1 MNRVNDMSPVE
12 GDLGLQLSSEADKK
26 FDAYMKRHG
35 LFEPG
40 NLSNND
46 KERNLEDQFN
56 SMKLSPVA
64 SSKENYPDNHMHSKY
79 ISKLPIASPIPRG
92 LDRSGE
98 LSYKDNNHW
107 SDRSSTGSPRW
118 ENGSMNLSVEEME
131 KVVQPKV
138 KRMATICQMFFL
150 DHYFEQL
157 HYLYTRK
164 QRAHLFEE
172 QLLKEPDSRRDEL
185 VKRYNGRERVYLR
198 KRRTRISHGDFQTIT
213 QVGQGGYGSVWLA
226 RKRDTKEIVALKI
239 MNKSVLHKMDEIR
252 HVLTERDI
260 LTTANS
266 EWLVRLLY
274 AFQDTSNIY
283 LAMEFVPGGD
293 FRTLLSN
300 SGVLRDHHAKF
311 YATEMFLAIDALH
324 QLGYIHRDLK
334 PENFL
339 VGASGHIKLTD
350 FGLSS
355 GIISKKKIES
365 MKIRLQEVN
374 NVVVPE
380 RSMRER
386 RQVFRTLLSQD
397 PVYAHSVVGSPDYMA
412 PEVLRG
418 ENYNHSVDYW
428 SLGCIMYECLS
439 GFPPFSGS
447 NVNETWSNLKNWRKC
462 FQRPHYDDPRDL
474 EFNWRD
480 DAWDFVCHC
489 ITDPK
494 DRFCSLKQVMQ
505 HPYFSKIDWKNV
517 RTAYRPPF
525 VPDLNSEIDAG
536 YFDDFTNENDM
547 SKYKEVHEKQA
558 AIANMVNT
566 FNKPKRNAF
575 IGFTFRHQ
583 KNSHPT
589 SSSSALSSPLS
600 APSFG
605 TLL

>member
-1 MNRVNDMSPVE
+1 MGQKDTF
-12 GDLGLQLSSEADKK
+12 DLDLNSKISSSANEK
-26 FDAYMKRHG
+26 FDAYLKRHG
-35 LFEPG
+35 LIEP
-40 NLSNND
+40 NQFQPRRLND
-46 KERNLEDQFN
+46 ALEDR
-56 SMKLSPVA
+56 MGELKLTSSPVA
-64 SSKENYPDNHMHSKY
+64 KENYVDKSPQKSPSK
-79 ISKLPIASPIPRG
+79 IPIASPNPVAVE
-92 LDRSGE
+92 RSKERLHG
-98 LSYKDNNHW
+98 
-107 SDRSSTGSPRW
+107 SSRLFDSINQAPGWNMGT
-118 ENGSMNLSVEEME
+118 MNLSMEELE
-131 KVVQPKV
+131 KISRPKV

-150 DHYFEQL
+150 DNYFEQL
-157 HYLYTRK
+157 HYLHSRK
-164 QRAHLFEE
+164 QRLHLFEQ
-172 QLLKEPDSRRDEL
+172 QLAKEPTNVRNEL
-185 VKRYNGRERVYLR
+185 EKRYNGRERVYLR

-239 MNKSVLHKMDEIR
+239 MNKSVLLKMDEIR

-260 LTTANS
+260 LTSANS

-274 AFQDTSNIY
+274 AFQDLSNIY

-324 QLGYIHRDLK
+324 KLGYIHRDLK

-355 GIISKKKIES
+355 GIISKQKIES
-365 MKIRLQEVN
+365 MKIRLQDVN
-374 NVVVPE
+374 NVAVPE

-386 RQVFRTLLSQD
+386 RQVFRSLLAQD

-418 ENYNHSVDYW
+418 ENYDYSVDYW
-428 SLGCIMYECLS
+428 SLGCILYECLS

-447 NVNETWSNLKNWRKC
+447 NVNETWSNLKNWKKC

-474 EFNWRD
+474 EFNWKD
-480 DAWDFVCHC
+480 EAWDFVTHC
-489 ITDPK
+489 ITSPAY
-494 DRFCSLKQVMQ
+494 RYRSLNQVKQ
-505 HPYFSKIDWKNV
+505 HPYFAQIKWENV
-517 RTAYRPPF
+517 RESYRPPF
-525 VPDLNSEIDAG
+525 IPDLNSEIDAG

-547 SKYKEVHEKQA
+547 SKYKEVHDKQA
-558 AIANMVNT
+558 AIARMSNT

-575 IGFTFRHQ
+575 IGFTFKHQ
-583 KNSHPT
+583 KNNHPIP
-589 SSSSALSSPLS
+589 SAGVPSLSGS
-600 APSFG
+600 AFG